1 MGHAVTIQISQ
12 SAAVNLL
19 TPMLVITG
27 LGLNGMARINA
38 SLKTVYEDRTVCL
51 VQLDKILNALH
62 MQRYDLNDAM
72 DEIGQQ
78 INTVQTQTQNVVQ
91 AIALIVKRIEEISR
105 ISSAK
110 SLSSEAEHLK
120 KIVNAFLH
128 DVKTA

>member
-1 MGHAVTIQISQ
+1 
-12 SAAVNLL
+12 
-19 TPMLVITG
+19 MLVITG